1 MRRHR
6 GVSTVA
12 DVSLAL
18 FLVVAAMGVLVTV
31 PETDSSDHEAVEAD
45 HTAQTLAAST
55 MNATYNV
62 TDAVEAHYRD
72 HLSENDPYEDTE
84 LLRTSHGPIT
94 TQIADIALTALVVD
108 GSPLSVEATD
118 YERVVE
124 SRLEGRLVGSQFETH
139 VSAVWTPV
147 PGGNIQ
153 GRATL
158 GRHPPPE
165 ADVSSTTLTVP
176 SGVPGARVAA
186 LDAVDGER
194 DYASVANAVANATV
208 AGLFPPLETQRALEG
223 SGVDHLLATYRYTRL
238 ATILDG
244 DDHHLEA
251 NEWLT
256 PSTANATA
264 ANAYLSRRLA
274 ATLERRLDSLH
285 GQRYSSAR
293 EAARA
298 VSTNYV
304 TLTIRT
310 WTDD

>member
-1 MRRHR
+1 MRLRR

-18 FLVVAAMGVLVTV
+18 FLVVAAMGVLATV
-31 PETDSSDHEAVEAD
+31 PETDSRDHEPVEAD

-62 TDAVEAHYRD
+62 TDAVEAHYRE
-72 HLSENDPYEDTE
+72 HLAETNPYQDTE

-94 TQIADIALTALVVD
+94 TQIADIALTALVID
-108 GSPLSVEATD
+108 GSLLSTEATD

-124 SRLEGRLVGSQFETH
+124 SRLERRLVGSQFETH

-147 PGGNIQ
+147 PGGKIR
-153 GRATL
+153 GKATL
-158 GRHPPPE
+158 GQHPPPG
-165 ADVSSTTLTVP
+165 ADVSTTTLTVP
-176 SGVPGARVAA
+176 SGVPEAHAAA
-186 LDAVDGER
+186 LDAVDGQR
-194 DYASVANAVANATV
+194 DYAAVANTVANATV
-208 AGLFPPLETQRALEG
+208 TGQFPPFETQRALEG
-223 SGVDHLLATYRYTRL
+223 SGVDHLLTTYRYTRL

-244 DDHHLEA
+244 DDHTLED

-274 ATLERRLDSLH
+274 ATLERRLESLH
-285 GQRYSSAR
+285 GKRYSSAR